1 LASWQNK
8 LDSDINAIKKMWVD
22 GGSTKFQLIRDNW
35 DKNILPS
42 FRTSDR
48 KTVSLHLLN
57 MYALVDRVL
66 PQSVSHESTV
76 TNYSDIDILRF
87 IPSLQEQEQLLQELT
102 FIFAT
107 SVINNSSQLQHHFKK
122 IYPEHLEHKY
132 SQFAGLKTSQV
143 RKYFNIYYF

>member
-1 LASWQNK
+1 
-8 LDSDINAIKKMWVD
+8 MWAD
-22 GGSTKFQLIRDNW
+22 RGSTKFQLKGDNW

-48 KTVSLHLLN
+48 KTVSLHLFN

-87 IPSLQEQEQLLQELT
+87 IPSFQEQEQLLQELT
-102 FIFAT
+102 LCHI
-107 SVINNSSQLQHHFKK
+107 SHQ
-122 IYPEHLEHKY
+122 
-132 SQFAGLKTSQV
+132 QFFTTAIS
-143 RKYFNIYYF
+143 F

>member
-1 LASWQNK
+1 
-8 LDSDINAIKKMWVD
+8 MWAD
-22 GGSTKFQLIRDNW
+22 GGSPKFQLIGDNW

-48 KTVSLHLLN
+48 KTVSLHLFN

-66 PQSVSHESTV
+66 PQSVSHELTV

-132 SQFAGLKTSQV
+132 S
-143 RKYFNIYYF
+143 

>member
-1 LASWQNK
+1 
-8 LDSDINAIKKMWVD
+8 MWAD
-22 GGSTKFQLIRDNW
+22 GGSTKFQLIGDNW
-35 DKNILPS
+35 DKNSLPS

-48 KTVSLHLLN
+48 KTVSLHLFN
-57 MYALVDRVL
+57 MYALVDRML

-122 IYPEHLEHKY
+122 IYPEHLGHKY
-132 SQFAGLKTSQV
+132 SQFSGLKTSQV

>member
-22 GGSTKFQLIRDNW
+22 GGSTKFQLIRDYW

-48 KTVSLHLLN
+48 KTVSLHLFN

-87 IPSLQEQEQLLQELT
+87 IPSIQEQEQLLQELT

-132 SQFAGLKTSQV
+132 S
-143 RKYFNIYYF
+143 